1 MEAGYIAAMLL
12 IPMFTFFVGV
22 VYGDFK
28 AEEKK
33 KQ

>member
-1 MEAGYIAAMLL
+1 MDQYIAALMLL
-12 IPMFTFFVGV
+12 PVLTFFVGV

-28 AEEKK
+28 AEKK